1 MAEDERLER
10 AQNRYIDLLKRSL
23 LGQTYFDNELRILY
37 LRQCARGEAVYDEG
51 LLQEIRRHRP
61 EQIAKVAATIE
72 AGMPIGTD
80 LQNLAFCYTM
90 LGKKRLE
97 NLELCVRAVIRENV
111 PGDLIECG
119 LWRGGSAVFMRG
131 MLAAF
136 DVRDRVV
143 WAADSF
149 QGLPTPEAA
158 PDVAFG
164 LDLSREKFPMLA
176 VDLDTVR
183 RAFEA
188 HGLLDDQVRFL
199 PGWFKDTLPSA
210 PIERLALLRVD
221 GDLYSSTRE
230 ALEALYDRV
239 VPGGFV
245 IVDDYFL
252 PNCRQAVDDF
262 IVERRMTEPIER
274 IDWTGIYWRT
284 PR

>member
-1 MAEDERLER
+1 MSDDPLER
-10 AQNRYIDLLKRSL
+10 ARSRYIDLLKRSL

-37 LRQCARGEAVYDEG
+37 LRHCLRGEAEYHDVT
-51 LLQEIRRHRP
+51 LQQIRSHRP
-61 EQIAKVAATIE
+61 EQIERIAATIE

-80 LQNLAFCYTM
+80 LTNLAFCYTM
-90 LGKKRLE
+90 LGQKRIE
-97 NLELCVRAVIRENV
+97 NLEHCVRTVLRESI

-119 LWRGGSAVFMRG
+119 VWRGGAAVLMRG
-131 MLAAF
+131 ILAAYEA
-136 DVRDRVV
+136 RDRKV
-143 WAADSF
+143 WVADSF
-149 QGLPTPEAA
+149 EGLPAPVLA
-158 PDVAFG
+158 PDLALG

-176 VDLDTVR
+176 VDLDSVR
-183 RAFEA
+183 RAFSS

-199 PGWFKDTLPSA
+199 PGWFKDTLPAA

-221 GDLYSSTRE
+221 GDLYSSTLE

-239 VPGGFV
+239 APGGFV

-262 IVERRMTEPIER
+262 IVARRMTEPIDR
-274 IDWTGIYWRT
+274 IDWTGIFWRT